1 MSDEPMKQHSGVP
14 ESIGDLVT
22 VDLVAVLPH
31 DKAGRARDI
40 LLTLGVHAV
49 PVMEGNDVLGIVTSA
64 DLVEE
69 WPDDELVSAVMTPA
83 PTSVNVEASVA
94 EAAELMLS
102 HRIHHLLV
110 TDDIEVMGILS
121 SLDLLQALV
130 PDPER

>member
-1 MSDEPMKQHSGVP
+1 MKQHSGVP
-14 ESIGDLVT
+14 ETIGDLVT
-22 VDLVAVLPH
+22 VDIVAVLPH

-69 WPDDELVSAVMTPA
+69 WPDDELVSAVMTPV
-83 PTSVNVEASVA
+83 PTSINVEASVA

-121 SLDLLQALV
+121 SLDLLRALV
-130 PDPER
+130 AEPDR

>member
-1 MSDEPMKQHSGVP
+1 MKQHSGIP
-14 ESIGDLVT
+14 ESIRDLVT

-69 WPDDELVSAVMTPA
+69 WPDDEPVSAVMTPA
-83 PTSVNVEASVA
+83 PTSLSVEASVA

-110 TDDIEVMGILS
+110 TDDIEVMGIIS

-130 PDPER
+130 ADPER

>member
-1 MSDEPMKQHSGVP
+1 MSDEPMKQHNGVP

-110 TDDIEVMGILS
+110 TNDIEVMGILS